1 MAGGKDA
8 KELWQQDVRRI
19 ARGIRRRVA
28 EHVLLNG
35 GGYLSQA
42 CSSAE
47 IFSVLYARV
56 MNLAPV
62 EKPLVPAPFGGVP
75 SEKNLSYRT
84 GGYFNGAPSAGA
96 DRFFLSPSQYS
107 LVLYAALVETG
118 RMAPEGLLQFNGD
131 GSSVEMIGA
140 EHSPGMEIMSGSLG
154 QGISQAAGIAMARK
168 RRGESGRVWLFMSDG
183 EFQIGQTWEALQAMA
198 WHNLDN
204 MGIFIDEFQIGQ
216 TWEALQAMA
225 WHNLDNM
232 GIFIDAN
239 GYQCDGSV
247 ASVMN
252 IEPLDR
258 RLDAF
263 GAAVI
268 KVNGHDVDALAEAA
282 AQIGGGR
289 PLAVICATCPW
300 QGLEILKER
309 DPRFHYVR
317 FSSEEERLRYKQAI
331 SSAFQ

>member
-19 ARGIRRRVA
+19 ARGIRRGVA
-28 EHVLLNG
+28 EHVLLKG

-62 EKPLVPAPFGGVP
+62 EKPLVPVPFGGVP
-75 SEKNLSYRT
+75 SEKNLLYRT

-168 RRGESGRVWLFMSDG
+168 RRGEAGRVWLFMSGG
-183 EFQIGQTWEALQAMA
+183 EFK
-198 WHNLDN
+198 
-204 MGIFIDEFQIGQ
+204 IGQ

-232 GIFIDAN
+232 GIFIDATAN
-239 GYQCDGSV
+239 S
-247 ASVMN
+247 
-252 IEPLDR
+252 
-258 RLDAF
+258 
-263 GAAVI
+263 
-268 KVNGHDVDALAEAA
+268 
-282 AQIGGGR
+282 
-289 PLAVICATCPW
+289 AT
-300 QGLEILKER
+300 
-309 DPRFHYVR
+309 
-317 FSSEEERLRYKQAI
+317 
-331 SSAFQ
+331 

>member
-204 MGIFIDEFQIGQ
+204 MGIFID
-216 TWEALQAMA
+216 
-225 WHNLDNM
+225 
-232 GIFIDAN
+232 AN

-263 GAAVI
+263 GAAVV
-268 KVNGHDVDALAEAA
+268 KVNGHDADALAEAA